1 MQSLRDPWL
10 RSGTTTSASIGRSPD
25 MCGFA
30 GFWTSPLMPKEDLT
44 RHAERMT
51 APITHRGPDDAGVW
65 VDEQAGV
72 AFGFRRL
79 AIVDL
84 SPHGHQPMHSASG
97 RFVVLF
103 NGEVYNFR
111 DLRHELEQHGH
122 QFRGGSDT
130 EVVLAAFE
138 QWGIRPALTRFIG
151 MFAIAIWDTALRQLS
166 LVRDRLGKKPLYVY
180 AEPGLL
186 SFGSELKALVAGPS
200 FDSTIDHDALASYL
214 RYLYVPAPKCIFRRA
229 MKVMA
234 GHILTIRSADAPLS
248 PSDPYWS
255 LTSVARAGLGNP
267 VSSSEQETVEDLE
280 ALLGEAVR
288 CRMHADVPI
297 GALLSGG
304 VDSSLVAALMQ
315 QASTRP
321 IKTYTIGFS
330 EGAFD
335 EAHHAARVAAHL
347 GTDHTEVCLTGEDAR
362 SLVPTLP
369 DIFDEPLA
377 DPSQL
382 PTLLVS
388 QLARKEVTVALSGDG
403 GDELFGGYNRYV
415 YGVRVLARVNRIPRQ
430 VRRCVAAGIGGMPP
444 SAWNRFNRAAT
455 VLMPGV
461 SAGRVHER
469 AQKVG
474 NLMMA
479 ATEAGMYRSLL
490 SAWQEPQR
498 LVPGCT
504 RGEHPGDILAGD
516 EPSHLLDRMM
526 LADQIAYLADD
537 LLAKLDRASMSVSL
551 EVRAPLLDHRVAEL
565 SWRLPRDLKL
575 RGSVGKWILRQVL
588 YRHVPRELVERPK
601 MGFSVP
607 IDRWL
612 RGPLR
617 AWADGLLSRNELA
630 RDGIINPDPVI
641 AAWNSLKNEGHA
653 MGSGL
658 WAVIMFQA
666 WRLRWQV

>member
-1 MQSLRDPWL
+1 
-10 RSGTTTSASIGRSPD
+10 

-30 GFWTSPLMPKEDLT
+30 GFLTSPLMTKEELT
-44 RHAERMT
+44 HHVERMT
-51 APITHRGPDDAGVW
+51 APIAHRGPDDAGVW
-65 VDEQAGV
+65 IDEQVGI

-79 AIVDL
+79 AILDL
-84 SPHGHQPMHSASG
+84 SPHGHQPMHSTSG
-97 RFVVLF
+97 RFAVLF
-103 NGEVYNFR
+103 NGEVYNFME
-111 DLRHELEQHGH
+111 LRQELEQHGH

-138 QWGIRPALTRFIG
+138 QWGIHQALTRFIG
-151 MFAIAIWDTALRQLS
+151 MFAIAIWDKTLRQLS

-200 FDSTIDHDALASYL
+200 FDTTIDHDALASYL

-229 MKVMA
+229 IKVMA
-234 GHILTIRSADAPLS
+234 GHILTIRSADGTLP
-248 PSDPYWS
+248 PSESYWS
-255 LTSVARAGLGNP
+255 LASVARNGLSNP
-267 VSSSEQETVEDLE
+267 MASEPEAVERLET
-280 ALLGEAVR
+280 LLSEAVR

-304 VDSSLVAALMQ
+304 VDSSVVAALMQ

-335 EAHHAARVAAHL
+335 EAHHAARVAGHL
-347 GTDHTEVCLTGEDAR
+347 GTDHTELRLTGEDAR
-362 SLVPTLP
+362 SLVPRLP

-415 YGVRVLARVNRIPRQ
+415 YGVRVLSRVKRIPWR
-430 VRRCVAAGIGGMPP
+430 VRRYVAAGIGGMPP

-461 SAGRVHER
+461 SDGRVHER
-469 AQKVG
+469 MQKVG

-490 SAWQEPQR
+490 SAWQEPQH
-498 LVPGCT
+498 LVPGCS
-504 RGEHPGDILAGD
+504 RGIDQSSDMLANNA
-516 EPSHLLDRMM
+516 PAHLLDRMM
-526 LADQIAYLADD
+526 LADQTAYLADD
-537 LLAKLDRASMSVSL
+537 LLAKLDRASMAVSL

-575 RGSVGKWILRQVL
+575 RDGVGKWALRQVL
-588 YRHVPRELVERPK
+588 YRYVPRELVERPK

-617 AWADGLLSRNELA
+617 TWADGLLSRTELA

-641 AAWNSLKNEGHA
+641 AAWNSLKKEGRA